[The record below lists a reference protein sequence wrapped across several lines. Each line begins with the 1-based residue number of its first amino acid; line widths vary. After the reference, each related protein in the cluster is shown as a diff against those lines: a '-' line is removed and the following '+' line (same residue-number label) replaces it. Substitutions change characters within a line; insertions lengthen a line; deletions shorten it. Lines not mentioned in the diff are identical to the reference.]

1 MSTQGQPGKFTF
13 CIAENEADSPWTPFH
28 VERGFAPDASTV
40 TVIGA
45 SAGHNVFTYGCETG
59 AEILEHFVGAMTALG
74 HNNVIFPT
82 GPLLVIGPEHA
93 GVLARDGYDKPK
105 IREHIF
111 RHARIPLTRFAER
124 TVRGLKHRRSR
135 WFELAGDPD
144 HIGVAD
150 HPSHVNIVVAGGPG
164 IHSQFVPTSF
174 SYSAVTRRV
183 AD

>member
-1 MSTQGQPGKFTF
+1 
-13 CIAENEADSPWTPFH
+13 
-28 VERGFAPDASTV
+28 V

-45 SAGHNVFTYGCETG
+45 SAGHNMFTYGCETG
-59 AEILEHFVGAMTALG
+59 AELLDHFVGAMTALG

-93 GVLARDGYDKPK
+93 GVLARDGYDKPA
-105 IREHIF
+105 IRDYIF
-111 RHARIPLTRFAER
+111 THARIPLSRFPER

-135 WFELAGDPD
+135 WFAEVNDPD

-150 HPSHVNIVVAGGPG
+150 HPSHVNIVVAGGAG

-174 SYSAVTRRV
+174 SYSPVTRRI
-183 AD
+183 AS